1 MPDIL
6 IRHPHT
12 FSPADARKHVEEV
25 AAELAQEF
33 SIQYRWQGDVLHFD
47 RLGVNGTF
55 HIEADQVVLSVTL
68 GFLLKGLKG
77 KIESEAKRM
86 LKESLSA

>member
-6 IRHPHT
+6 IRHPH
-12 FSPADARKHVEEV
+12 SLSQDDAKKRVEHVG
-25 AAELAQEF
+25 AELAKEF
-33 SIQYRWQGDVLHFD
+33 SIQHRWQENVLHFE

-55 HIEADQVVLSVTL
+55 SVESDQVVLSVTL

-77 KIESEAKRM
+77 KIESEATRM
-86 LKESLSA
+86 LRESFAV